1 MSQTRPQ
8 AEKCIL
14 IVDDDQDVGESL
26 QLALAEETKYR
37 TLWIAEC
44 DLVLLSAS
52 HLRPALILLD
62 YRLPLMN
69 GMALFD
75 HLQDVETMRGVPV
88 ILISA
93 IHKLPYAQLQQRG
106 IHVLKK
112 PLNMFALMKTINKL
126 MDHETGAALQ

>member
-1 MSQTRPQ
+1 MSQTHTR

-14 IVDDDQDVGESL
+14 IVDDDRDIGESL
-26 QLALAEETKYR
+26 QLALSEETSYR
-37 TLWIAEC
+37 TLWIAES

-52 HLRPALILLD
+52 YLRPSLILLD
-62 YRLPLMN
+62 YRLPLMD
-69 GMALFD
+69 GLALFD
-75 HLQDVETMRGVPV
+75 HLQDVESMRGVPV

-126 MDHETGAALQ
+126 MDHETGVALQ

>member
-1 MSQTRPQ
+1 MSQSHVQ

-14 IVDDDQDVGESL
+14 IVDDDRDIGESL
-26 QLALAEETKYR
+26 RLALAEETNYR

-62 YRLPLMN
+62 YRLPLMD

-75 HLQDVETMRGVPV
+75 HLQDIETTRGVPV

-106 IHVLKK
+106 IHVHKK
-112 PLNMFALMKTINKL
+112 PLNMFALMRTINKL
-126 MDHETGAALQ
+126 MKNQAGAVLQ